1 MAVRIQQGRALAV
14 LNLTP
19 LIDVVFL
26 LLIFFLVAS
35 RMSQEEHQL
44 DIALPSAA
52 NAVPMTV
59 EPQELIVNIDQQG
72 RLLVDAKQMS
82 LEDFDSMIRLL
93 SVNNPTG
100 NSVIIRGDRRVAFQA
115 PIDVMNICLKYGVAY
130 SASTAEEENKQ

>member
-72 RLLVDAKQMS
+72 RLLVDAKPMS
-82 LEDFDSMIRLL
+82 LEDFESMVRLL

>member
-1 MAVRIQQGRALAV
+1 MAIQIQQSRALSA

-35 RMSQEEHQL
+35 RMSQEENRL

-59 EPQELIVNIDQQG
+59 EPQELIVNLDRQG
-72 RLLVDAKQMS
+72 KILIENKEMS
-82 LEDFDSMIRLL
+82 LEDFDAMLRLL
-93 SVNNPTG
+93 VVDNPTG
-100 NSVIIRGDRRVAFQA
+100 HSVIIRGDKLVPFYA
-115 PIDVMNICLKYGVAY
+115 PISVMDTCLKYGVPY
-130 SASTAEEENKQ
+130 SASTIEEPAN

>member
-52 NAVPMTV
+52 NAIPMTV

-72 RLLVDAKQMS
+72 RLLVDAKPMS
-82 LEDFDSMIRLL
+82 LEDFESMVRLL